1 MTAAFTSARTARP
14 TRPRV
19 KALAVLTVGHAVD
32 DVYQGAVP
40 ALVPFFVL
48 TYHWSYTQASGLMF
62 AAAVLSSVLQPVFGL
77 LSDRWPMPWLVPA
90 GLGLAGTGIG
100 LAGLGSSYAVIW
112 CAIAL
117 SGLGVA
123 AYHPESARLARAA
136 SRGDHRAM
144 SWFAVGGNAGFALA
158 PLLVAAV
165 LAAFGDTGTVLLA
178 APAVACA
185 LVTAALL
192 PRLAPKTPDATK
204 AGGAGRHPRQDGR
217 LPDDWAGFAKL
228 TTAVMAR
235 SVVMFGLGTFLALF
249 VRQRLDAGA
258 AAGAAAL
265 VVFYGVGA
273 IGTLLGGQLANR
285 FSRIRTIRVAYACG
299 VPALAA
305 VALVPG
311 PAVFA
316 MIAVAALTVYVPFS
330 LHTTLGQD
338 YLPNRIGTASGVT
351 LGLAVSAGGLA
362 TPALGA
368 LADATDL
375 RTTLVVLAAM
385 PAIAFAVAL
394 RMREPHQVET

>member
-1 MTAAFTSARTARP
+1 MTVTPARRA
-14 TRPRV
+14 RPRV
-19 KALAVLTVGHAVD
+19 RALAVLTAGHAVD

-40 ALVPFFVL
+40 ALVPVFVL
-48 TYHWSYTQASGLMF
+48 AYGWSYTQASGLTF
-62 AAAVLSSVLQPVFGL
+62 AASVLSSVAQPVFGL
-77 LSDRWPMPWLVPA
+77 LSDRWPMPWLVPV
-90 GLGLAGTGIG
+90 GVGLAGTGIG
-100 LAGLGSSYAVIW
+100 LAGLGSSYAFIW

-136 SRGDHRAM
+136 SGGDHRAM
-144 SWFAVGGNAGFALA
+144 SWFAVGGNAGFAVA
-158 PLLVAAV
+158 PLLVAAA
-165 LAAFGDTGTVLLA
+165 LAAFGDTDTVLLA
-178 APAVACA
+178 VPAVACA
-185 LVTAALL
+185 VVTAALL
-192 PRLAPKTPDATK
+192 PRLAPRPLATRSSRPAQPD
-204 AGGAGRHPRQDGR
+204 RRQD
-217 LPDDWAGFAKL
+217 LADDWGGFAKL
-228 TTAVMAR
+228 TTAVVAR

-258 AAGAAAL
+258 AAGTAAL

-305 VALVPG
+305 LATVPG

-316 MIAVAALTVYVPFS
+316 LIAVAALTVYVPFS

-375 RTTLVVLAAM
+375 RTALVALAAM
-385 PAIAFAVAL
+385 PAIAFGMSL
-394 RMREPHQVET
+394 RMREPRQVHP